1 MQRGNMQLLATPY
14 VELDAVLGQSQAAA
28 EQQRSCADLMSAS
41 VFVSLFFF
49 AASLFCVCATLPQIS
64 LFLGVKFAKEA
75 F

>member
-1 MQRGNMQLLATPY
+1 
-14 VELDAVLGQSQAAA
+14 
-28 EQQRSCADLMSAS
+28 MSAT

-49 AASLFCVCATLPQIS
+49 AAAAAAALFCVCATLPQIS